1 MKNSYTQ
8 KFGIAVTA
16 LALFMASCGSNATFS
31 KRYHNRGF
39 NIAWGG
45 GASGNSVKA
54 NTRVNKHN
62 SNPSELKVLA
72 EAEKTASVD
81 VPVTVETSQIEAN
94 QISTAA
100 SNPKVSN
107 CAVKKASTS
116 ALSKKE
122 ITNERAKLSQ
132 LRKSNS
138 MKKGSSKLS
147 GSEPGGPI
155 FGILSLVF
163 GILGWVTLPL
173 LFGLAA
179 IVLGII
185 GLRKEMNGLAIAGL
199 ILGSLLLIIMVL
211 VVAVLLAM

>member
-1 MKNSYTQ
+1 MKKATTSN
-8 KFGIAVTA
+8 FGFIVAII
-16 LALFMASCGSNATFS
+16 ALFVSSCGSNATFS

-45 GASGNSVKA
+45 GASGNSVKS

-100 SNPKVSN
+100 SNSKVSN

-122 ITNERAKLSQ
+122 ITNESAKLSQ

-179 IVLGII
+179 IVLGFI
-185 GLRKEMNGLAIAGL
+185 GLHKEMNGLAIAGL
-199 ILGSLLLIIMVL
+199 ILGSLLIIIMVL

>member
-1 MKNSYTQ
+1 MM
-8 KFGIAVTA
+8 ATA
-16 LALFMASCGSNATFS
+16 AIALFVSACGSNATFS

-39 NIAWGG
+39 SIAWGG
-45 GASGNSVKA
+45 GASDNSVKA
-54 NTRVNKHN
+54 SARAEKYNPK
-62 SNPSELKVLA
+62 PSELKVLA
-72 EAEKTASVD
+72 EAEKTTAED
-81 VPVTVETSQIEAN
+81 VPVSLETNQIEAN
-94 QISTAA
+94 QISTTA
-100 SNPKVSN
+100 SNLKVSN
-107 CAVKKASTS
+107 CQVKKAST
-116 ALSKKE
+116 AILSKKAV
-122 ITNERAKLSQ
+122 TNERIKLSQ
-132 LRKSNS
+132 LTKSNS
-138 MKKGSSKLS
+138 MKKGSLKLS

-211 VVAVLLAM
+211 IVAVLLAM

>member
-1 MKNSYTQ
+1 MKNNYTQ
-8 KFGIAVTA
+8 KFGIALTA
-16 LALFMASCGSNATFS
+16 VALFLVSCGSNATFS

-45 GASGNSVKA
+45 GASSNSVTAKA
-54 NTRVNKHN
+54 RVDKQN
-62 SNPSELKVLA
+62 SKPSELTVLA
-72 EAEKTASVD
+72 EAEKTAMVD
-81 VPVTVETSQIEAN
+81 VPVAVEMSQIEAN

-100 SNPKVSN
+100 LNPKASN
-107 CAVKKASTS
+107 FAVKKASPA
-116 ALSKKE
+116 ALSTKE
-122 ITNERAKLSQ
+122 ITNKSDKLSQ
-132 LRKSNS
+132 LRKLNS
-138 MKKGSSKLS
+138 MKKVSSKLS

-155 FGILSLVF
+155 YGILSLVF

-185 GLRKEMNGLAIAGL
+185 GLHKDMNGLAIAGL